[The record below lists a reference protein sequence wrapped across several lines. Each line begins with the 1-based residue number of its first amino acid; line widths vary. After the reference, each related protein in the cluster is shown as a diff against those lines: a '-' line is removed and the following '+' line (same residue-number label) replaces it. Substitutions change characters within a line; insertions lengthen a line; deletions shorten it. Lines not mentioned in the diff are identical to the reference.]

1 MAKPAGAGQSSL
13 SKGLET
19 RRVSCQPKEV
29 MTTVRTT
36 SSLLNSRLGEP
47 SSMEMDSVAGATI
60 MTYKL
65 SWVCGCRAEG
75 TGTDYVCKPCAK
87 HAATFSLVG

>member
-1 MAKPAGAGQSSL
+1 MAKLVPGYNQGSV
-13 SKGLET
+13 KGVET
-19 RRVSCQPKEV
+19 RLVSCNPKDV

-47 SSMEMDSVAGATI
+47 TSMEMDSVAGATI

-65 SWVCGCRAEG
+65 SWTCGCRAEG
-75 TGTDYVCKPCAK
+75 TGIDYVCKPCAK
-87 HAATFSLVG
+87 HAGTFSLVG